1 MEITMSESVN
11 TGTAPDP
18 FNPASLRL
26 DPSYAEIID
35 VKKLLTTVPVRKPNK
50 HEFVRVHP
58 DGSRRLTPAAIIEI
72 KEEREIYI
80 LTPSIAN
87 ELPGEFVPATLFT
100 TINRQGVLFLW
111 PVKLPGTDGKEME
124 WHRSSREAAEKAM
137 TSWVRVRANMSL
149 GAYDLHEARGELSEP
164 EWPEFSFPEILRTA
178 FRDRYVDDMDHP
190 LLKRLRG
197 EV

>member
-1 MEITMSESVN
+1 MSESVN

-18 FNPASLRL
+18 FDPSRLRL
-26 DPSYAEIID
+26 DPSYAETIG
-35 VKKLLTTVPVRKPNK
+35 VRKLLTTVPVRKPNK

-58 DGSRRLTPAAIIEI
+58 DASRRLTPAAIIEL

-80 LTPSIAN
+80 LTPPIAN
-87 ELPGEFVPATLFT
+87 ELPGEFAPATLFT

-111 PVKLPGTDGKEME
+111 PVKLPGPDGKENE
-124 WHRSSREAAEKAM
+124 WHRSAREAAEKAM

-149 GAYDLHEARGELSEP
+149 GAYDLHEAKGELSEP

-178 FRDRYVDDMDHP
+178 FRDRYVDSIDHP

-197 EV
+197 EA